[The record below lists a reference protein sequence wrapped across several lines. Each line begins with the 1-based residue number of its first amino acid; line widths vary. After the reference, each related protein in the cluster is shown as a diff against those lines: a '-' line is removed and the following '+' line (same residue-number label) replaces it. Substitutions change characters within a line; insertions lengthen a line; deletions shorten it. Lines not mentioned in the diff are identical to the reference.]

1 MNKLR
6 SPLLVLSCLVLLSGF
21 TLAQDNTCPAYPT
34 SVRASD
40 RAAIVA
46 DFDYASFA
54 SDTVRLGNVHPSK
67 NFIDTGIFKKM
78 SDDGVDAAPL
88 TNDSE
93 FVRRIYLDLTG
104 RIPTYDQATT
114 FVASTDPNKRSA
126 LIEDLLASSAYVDQ
140 MSHWYL
146 DRFQVR
152 VGGQR
157 LIGLPSAINFY
168 NYIRDFVQSDR
179 PFDGVV
185 REMVTA
191 RGDSDVEPPI
201 AFLAREQAAPVQDDW
216 DNTLNTVT
224 TQFLGIRTECVSCH
238 NGRGHLEKINLD
250 LTDRTRRDFWKM
262 SAFFS
267 RMRMRTVSD
276 DNAGN
281 RQRIIIANDTT
292 VGQYTSAVDP
302 SNPGARPVRNGAND
316 SPYYWLTGQVPQ
328 SADWRREFASFLTQD
343 PQFAKGSVNYIW
355 AYFFGSGIV
364 DPVDGWDLRRT
375 DPSLPLPDGWPTQ
388 NTHPEVL
395 NALADYFVQNNYS
408 VKSVV
413 RLIVNSNAYQLSSRY
428 PDGKWQDAYK
438 RYFARYE
445 ARRLSAEQL
454 VDSLS
459 TATGITPQMA
469 VQGLPYAL
477 QYTNQIPY
485 PGATSDGST
494 EFVLSNLGRGDYT
507 SRLALNKPS
516 LLGVL
521 DFMNNYGI
529 AIRTRAY
536 SDRFAPQSRLSAW
549 VAEGLSEPEIVQRM
563 FMATLTRPPT
573 AAELDLALNRKTVD
587 MRTWLS
593 GLQWALIQKSDFV
606 FKY

>member
-1 MNKLR
+1 MNISKSSL
-6 SPLLVLSCLVLLSGF
+6 PALVGLVLLAGF
-21 TLAQDNTCPAYPT
+21 TLAQDNTCPAYP
-34 SVRASD
+34 SSARASD

-46 DFDYASFA
+46 DFDYVSYI
-54 SDTVRLGNVHPSK
+54 SDPDRLGAVPPAK

-78 SDDGVDAAPL
+78 TGDGVDASPL
-88 TNDSE
+88 STDNE

-104 RIPTYDQATT
+104 RIPTYEQATT
-114 FVASTDPNKRSA
+114 FLASADPNKRA
-126 LIEDLLASSAYVDQ
+126 NLIEDLLASSAYVDQ
-140 MSHWYL
+140 ISHWFL

-152 VGGQR
+152 AGQR

-168 NYIRDFVQSDR
+168 DYIRDFVQTDR

-191 RGDSDVEPPI
+191 RGDSDAEPPI
-201 AFLAREQAAPVQDDW
+201 AFLAREQTNPIQDNW

-224 TQFLGIRTECVSCH
+224 TQFLGIRTDCVSCH
-238 NGRGHLEKINLD
+238 SGRGHLEKINLD
-250 LTDRTRRDFWKM
+250 LTQHTRRDFWKM

-267 RMRMRTVSD
+267 RMRMRLVSD

-281 RQRIIIANDTT
+281 RQRVIIANDTT
-292 VGQYTSAVDP
+292 IGQYTSAVDP
-302 SNPGARPVRNGAND
+302 SNPGARPSRAGANEA
-316 SPYYWLTGQVPQ
+316 PYYWLTGQVPQ
-328 SADWRREFASFLTQD
+328 SEDWRGEFARILTAD
-343 PQFAKGSVNYIW
+343 PQFAKAAVNYIW

-364 DPVDGWDLRRT
+364 DPVDGWDLART
-375 DPSLPLPDGWPTQ
+375 DPNLPLPEGWPTQ

-395 NALADYFVQNNYS
+395 SGLAEYFVQNNYS

-413 RLIVNSNAYQLSSRY
+413 RLILNSNAYQLSSRY

-445 ARRLSAEQL
+445 ARRMSAEQL

-469 VQGLPYAL
+469 VQGLPYVL
-477 QYTNQIPY
+477 QYTNQVPY
-485 PGATSDGST
+485 PGATNDGGT
-494 EFVLSNLGRGDYT
+494 ENVLNNLGRGDYN
-507 SRLALNKPS
+507 SRLSNNQPS

-521 DFMNNYGI
+521 DFMNNYTI
-529 AIRTRAY
+529 EIRTRAY
-536 SDRFAPQSRLSAW
+536 SDRFAPQSRLSVW
-549 VAEGLSEPEIVQRM
+549 VADGLSEAEIVNRV
-563 FMATLTRPPT
+563 FMATLTRLPT
-573 AAELDLALNRKTVD
+573 AAELDLALNRKTID